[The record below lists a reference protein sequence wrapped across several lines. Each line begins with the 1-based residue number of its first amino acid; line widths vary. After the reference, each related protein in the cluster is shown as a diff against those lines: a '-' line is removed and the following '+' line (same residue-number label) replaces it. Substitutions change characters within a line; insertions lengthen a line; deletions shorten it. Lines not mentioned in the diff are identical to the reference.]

1 MQVILDGIERHV
13 AEARLGLDADDGR
26 VDFTVA
32 VAVLAVGLGVVAGRW
47 GGRGLRLGRRH
58 RSDRSGDSGRCG
70 SRRSFFRSRRLLAAG
85 GRRFDGVGGGG
96 GVGRL
101 DRSGLAQT
109 GQAALDLQAVA
120 GAQSDALQFAGRLH
134 VQGLAVAAQDHRA
147 DTTARKKNQHC
158 HHQVE
163 SNRNTYRQVLVLV

>member
-58 RSDRSGDSGRCG
+58 RSDRSGDSGRI
-70 SRRSFFRSRRLLAAG
+70 SPASATH
-85 GRRFDGVGGGG
+85 
-96 GVGRL
+96 
-101 DRSGLAQT
+101 SGLPPPLT
-109 GQAALDLQAVA
+109 D
-120 GAQSDALQFAGRLH
+120 SRERTRTT
-134 VQGLAVAAQDHRA
+134 RA
-147 DTTARKKNQHC
+147 C
-158 HHQVE
+158 
-163 SNRNTYRQVLVLV
+163 